1 MAKFIRFLYRLV
13 NYYLYFVV
21 MACFLALVP
30 NINPNYP
37 LFNYIFKIAGFY
49 LIPPIFGFIISPM
62 LVMIVSALIMMG
74 LGKIYAKYYA
84 PKDPKVLVM
93 TPEQFIE
100 QIKQNEQ
107 AYIDKVVSEV
117 KEEFGSDEEKQND
130 ENSESEEINNDSK

>member
-1 MAKFIRFLYRLV
+1 MAKFIRFLYRLI

-49 LIPPIFGFIISPM
+49 IIPPIFGFIISPM
-62 LVMIVSALIMMG
+62 LVLIISALIMMG
-74 LGKIYAKYYA
+74 LDKIYAKYYA

-93 TPEQFIE
+93 TPEQFME
-100 QIKQNEQ
+100 QIKKNEQ
-107 AYIDKVVSEV
+107 AYINKVVSEV
-117 KEEFGSDEEKQND
+117 KEEFGQEEQEEK
-130 ENSESEEINNDSK
+130 NSESEDKE

>member
-30 NINPNYP
+30 NINPNFP

-49 LIPPIFGFIISPM
+49 LIPPIFGFIIS
-62 LVMIVSALIMMG
+62 ALIMMG
-74 LGKIYAKYYA
+74 LDKIYSKYYA
-84 PKDPKVLVM
+84 PKEPKVLVM

-100 QIKQNEQ
+100 QIKKNEQ
-107 AYIDKVVSEV
+107 NYIEKVVSEV
-117 KEEFGSDEEKQND
+117 KEEFGQEEQNEKQEN
-130 ENSESEEINNDSK
+130 NSESEDKKE

>member
-37 LFNYIFKIAGFY
+37 LFNCIFKISGFY

-62 LVMIVSALIMMG
+62 LVMIVLALIMMG
-74 LGKIYAKYYA
+74 LNKIYTKYYA
-84 PKDPKVLVM
+84 PKEPKVLVM

-100 QIKQNEQ
+100 QIKKNEQ
-107 AYIDKVVSEV
+107 DYIEKVVSEV
-117 KEEFGSDEEKQND
+117 KEEFKVQEQEEK
-130 ENSESEEINNDSK
+130 NSESEDKE

>member
-37 LFNYIFKIAGFY
+37 LFKYIFKIAGFY
-49 LIPPIFGFIISPM
+49 LIPPVFGFIISPM
-62 LVMIVSALIMMG
+62 LVMIISALIMMG

-100 QIKQNEQ
+100 QIKKNEQ

-117 KEEFGSDEEKQND
+117 KEEFSSEEEKQND
-130 ENSESEEINNDSK
+130 ENSESEENK

>member
-49 LIPPIFGFIISPM
+49 LIPPVFGFIISPM
-62 LVMIVSALIMMG
+62 LVMIISALIMMG
-74 LGKIYAKYYA
+74 LGKIYDKYYA
-84 PKDPKVLVM
+84 PKEPKVIVM

-100 QIKQNEQ
+100 QVKKNEKDYIKN
-107 AYIDKVVSEV
+107 IVSEV
-117 KEEFGSDEEKQND
+117 KEEFG
-130 ENSESEEINNDSK
+130 ESEEEEENSKSEDKEE

>member
-49 LIPPIFGFIISPM
+49 LIPPVFGFIISPM
-62 LVMIVSALIMMG
+62 LVMIISALIMMG
-74 LGKIYAKYYA
+74 LGKIYDKYYA
-84 PKDPKVLVM
+84 PKEPKVIVM

-100 QIKQNEQ
+100 QVKKNEKD
-107 AYIDKVVSEV
+107 YIETIVSEV
-117 KEEFGSDEEKQND
+117 KEEFKEKVVEEKNQK
-130 ENSESEEINNDSK
+130 SEDKEE

>member
-62 LVMIVSALIMMG
+62 LVMIISALIMMG

-100 QIKQNEQ
+100 QIKKNEQ

-117 KEEFGSDEEKQND
+117 KEEFDSAEEKQND
-130 ENSESEEINNDSK
+130 ENSESEENK

>member
-49 LIPPIFGFIISPM
+49 LIPPVFGFIISPM
-62 LVMIVSALIMMG
+62 LVMIISALIMMG

-100 QIKQNEQ
+100 QIKKNEQ

-117 KEEFGSDEEKQND
+117 KEEFDSAEEKQND
-130 ENSESEEINNDSK
+130 ENSESEENK

>member
-30 NINPNYP
+30 NINPNFP

-49 LIPPIFGFIISPM
+49 IIPPIFGFIISPM
-62 LVMIVSALIMMG
+62 LVLIILALIMMG
-74 LGKIYAKYYA
+74 LDKIYTKYYA
-84 PKDPKVLVM
+84 PKDPKILVM

-100 QIKQNEQ
+100 QIKKNEQ
-107 AYIDKVVSEV
+107 AYVNKVVSEV
-117 KEEFGSDEEKQND
+117 KEEFGQEEQEEK
-130 ENSESEEINNDSK
+130 NSESEDKE

>member
-1 MAKFIRFLYRLV
+1 MAKFIRFLYRLI

-49 LIPPIFGFIISPM
+49 IIPPIFGLIISPM
-62 LVMIVSALIMMG
+62 LVLIISALIMMG
-74 LGKIYAKYYA
+74 LDKIYAKYYA

-93 TPEQFIE
+93 TPEQFME
-100 QIKQNEQ
+100 QIKKNEQ
-107 AYIDKVVSEV
+107 AYINKVVSEV
-117 KEEFGSDEEKQND
+117 KEEFGQEEQEEK
-130 ENSESEEINNDSK
+130 NSESEDKE

>member
-62 LVMIVSALIMMG
+62 LVMLISALIMMG

-100 QIKQNEQ
+100 QIKKNEQ

-117 KEEFGSDEEKQND
+117 KEEFDSAEEKQND
-130 ENSESEEINNDSK
+130 ENSESEENK

>member
-1 MAKFIRFLYRLV
+1 MAKFIRFLYRLI

-49 LIPPIFGFIISPM
+49 IIPPIFGFIISPM
-62 LVMIVSALIMMG
+62 LVLIISALIMMG
-74 LGKIYAKYYA
+74 LDKIYTKYYA

-93 TPEQFIE
+93 TPEQFME
-100 QIKQNEQ
+100 QIKKNEQ
-107 AYIDKVVSEV
+107 AYINKVVSEV
-117 KEEFGSDEEKQND
+117 KEEFGQEEQEEK
-130 ENSESEEINNDSK
+130 NSESEDKE

>member
-49 LIPPIFGFIISPM
+49 LIPPVFGFIISPM
-62 LVMIVSALIMMG
+62 LVMIISALIMMG

-100 QIKQNEQ
+100 QIKKNEQ

-117 KEEFGSDEEKQND
+117 KEEFSSEEEKQND
-130 ENSESEEINNDSK
+130 ENSESEENK

>member
-1 MAKFIRFLYRLV
+1 MAKLIRFLYRLV

-62 LVMIVSALIMMG
+62 LVMIISALIMMG
-74 LGKIYAKYYA
+74 LGKIYDKYYA
-84 PKDPKVLVM
+84 PKEPKVIVM

-100 QIKQNEQ
+100 QVKKNEKD
-107 AYIDKVVSEV
+107 YIENIVSEV
-117 KEEFGSDEEKQND
+117 KEEFGESEQEEKNQK
-130 ENSESEEINNDSK
+130 SEDKEE

>member
-30 NINPNYP
+30 NINPNFP

-49 LIPPIFGFIISPM
+49 IIPPIFGFIISPM
-62 LVMIVSALIMMG
+62 LVLIISAIIMMG

-84 PKDPKVLVM
+84 PKEQKVIVM

-100 QIKQNEQ
+100 QIKKNEQ

-117 KEEFGSDEEKQND
+117 KEEFGQEEPK
-130 ENSESEEINNDSK
+130 EKNSESEDKE

>member
-1 MAKFIRFLYRLV
+1 MAKLIRFLYRLV

-62 LVMIVSALIMMG
+62 LVMIISALIMMG
-74 LGKIYAKYYA
+74 LGKIYDKYYA
-84 PKDPKVLVM
+84 PKEPKVIVM

-100 QIKQNEQ
+100 QVKKNEKD
-107 AYIDKVVSEV
+107 YIENIVSEV
-117 KEEFGSDEEKQND
+117 KEEFGESEQEEKNQK
-130 ENSESEEINNDSK
+130 SEDK

>member
-49 LIPPIFGFIISPM
+49 LIPPVFGFIISPM
-62 LVMIVSALIMMG
+62 LVMIISALIMMG
-74 LGKIYAKYYA
+74 LGKIYDKYYA
-84 PKDPKVLVM
+84 PKEPKVIVM

-100 QIKQNEQ
+100 QVKKNEKDYIKN
-107 AYIDKVVSEV
+107 IVSEV
-117 KEEFGSDEEKQND
+117 KEEFGESEQEE
-130 ENSESEEINNDSK
+130 ENSKSEDKEE

>member
-1 MAKFIRFLYRLV
+1 MAKFIRFLYRLI

-49 LIPPIFGFIISPM
+49 IIPPIFGFLISPM
-62 LVMIVSALIMMG
+62 LVLIISALIMMG
-74 LGKIYAKYYA
+74 LDKIYAKYYA

-93 TPEQFIE
+93 TPEQFME
-100 QIKQNEQ
+100 QIKKNEQ
-107 AYIDKVVSEV
+107 AYINKVVSEV
-117 KEEFGSDEEKQND
+117 KKEFGQEEQEEK
-130 ENSESEEINNDSK
+130 NSESEDKE

>member
-49 LIPPIFGFIISPM
+49 LIPPVFGFIISPM

-74 LGKIYAKYYA
+74 LGKIYTKYYA
-84 PKDPKVLVM
+84 PKEPKVLVM

-100 QIKQNEQ
+100 QIKKNEKN
-107 AYIDKVVSEV
+107 YIDNIVSEV
-117 KEEFGSDEEKQND
+117 KEEFGNQEQ
-130 ENSESEEINNDSK
+130 EEINQKSEDKKE

>member
-49 LIPPIFGFIISPM
+49 LIPPVFGFIISPM
-62 LVMIVSALIMMG
+62 LVMIISALIMMG

-100 QIKQNEQ
+100 QIKKNEQ

-117 KEEFGSDEEKQND
+117 KEEFSSEEEKQND
-130 ENSESEEINNDSK
+130 DNSESEENK

>member
-37 LFNYIFKIAGFY
+37 LFHDIFLIAGFY
-49 LIPPIFGFIISPM
+49 IIPPVFGFIISPM
-62 LVMIVSALIMMG
+62 LVMIISALIMMG
-74 LGKIYAKYYA
+74 LSKIYEKYYA
-84 PKDPKVLVM
+84 PKEPKVLVM

-100 QIKQNEQ
+100 QVKKNEQ
-107 AYIDKVVSEV
+107 AYINKVVSEV
-117 KEEFGSDEEKQND
+117 KEEFGQEEQKEKQKTD
-130 ENSESEEINNDSK
+130 SESEDKE

>member
-1 MAKFIRFLYRLV
+1 MAKFIRFLYRLI

-49 LIPPIFGFIISPM
+49 IIPPIFGLIISPM
-62 LVMIVSALIMMG
+62 LVLIISALIMMG
-74 LGKIYAKYYA
+74 LDKIYAKYYA

-93 TPEQFIE
+93 TPEQFME
-100 QIKQNEQ
+100 QIKKNEQ

-117 KEEFGSDEEKQND
+117 KEEFGQEEQEEK
-130 ENSESEEINNDSK
+130 NSESEDKE

>member
-1 MAKFIRFLYRLV
+1 MSKLIRFLYRLV

-49 LIPPIFGFIISPM
+49 LIPPVFGFIISPM
-62 LVMIVSALIMMG
+62 LVMIISALIMIG
-74 LGKIYAKYYA
+74 LGKIYSKYYA
-84 PKDPKVLVM
+84 PKEPKVLVM

-100 QIKQNEQ
+100 QIKKNEKD
-107 AYIDKVVSEV
+107 YIENIVSEV
-117 KEEFGSDEEKQND
+117 KEEFGDKEQEEKNKK
-130 ENSESEEINNDSK
+130 SEDKEQ

>member
-1 MAKFIRFLYRLV
+1 MAKLIRFLYRLV

-62 LVMIVSALIMMG
+62 LVMIISALIMMG
-74 LGKIYAKYYA
+74 LGKIYDKYYA
-84 PKDPKVLVM
+84 PKEPKVIVM
-93 TPEQFIE
+93 PPEQFIE
-100 QIKQNEQ
+100 QVKKNEKD
-107 AYIDKVVSEV
+107 YIENIVSEV
-117 KEEFGSDEEKQND
+117 KEEFGESEQEEKNQK
-130 ENSESEEINNDSK
+130 SEDK